1 MEEFQCSINKKVS
14 VKGIGLHTG
23 KITNLTFKTA
33 PEDSGIIFVRK
44 DLPGYPRIPAKID
57 YATHRERS
65 TALEKD
71 GAKVYI
77 IEHVMAA
84 IAGVG
89 VDNLLIEIDNCEPPV
104 LDGSAKFWTDILL
117 KTEEKFYDKKKE
129 TFTPSCPY
137 IVSNPENDSYLIL
150 LPSNSRN
157 VTYTFEFPE
166 NFTGCKRENLVGNTC
181 SVFFEDGEMFAKQI
195 APARTFCLLE
205 EVNALKENGL
215 IKGGSLENAV
225 VIDKDKVLN
234 DDLRFSNE
242 IARHKALDIIGDL
255 YLSGK
260 HLKNTHVI
268 GMKSGHDL
276 NIKMAKKIVKACL
289 AEDGESRRGGED
301 MREGMDLKEI
311 KKILPHRYPFL
322 FVDRILY
329 LGKKR
334 AVGIKSVT
342 AGEEFFQGHFP
353 DFPVMPAVLTLE
365 TMAQVA
371 GVLLLSKSE
380 RRNRLPFFAVIEN
393 AKFRKPV
400 LPGDQLLI
408 EVEIIKL
415 KQRTGKVRACATVA
429 DKVVAEADFI
439 FSLVDKT

>member
-1 MEEFQCSINKKVS
+1 MEEFQCSIKKEVS

-23 KITNLTFKTA
+23 KLTNLTFKGA
-33 PEDSGIIFVRK
+33 PEDSGIVFIRK
-44 DLPGYPRIPAKID
+44 DLPGEPRIPAKID
-57 YATHRERS
+57 YANHKDRS
-65 TALEKD
+65 TSLEKD
-71 GAKVYI
+71 GVNVYI

-104 LDGSAKFWTDILL
+104 LDGSAKSWTDILL
-117 KTEEKFYDKKKE
+117 KTQKKFYNKKKE
-129 TFTPSCPY
+129 TFTPSCFY
-137 IVSNPENDSYLIL
+137 IVSNPENDSYLVL
-150 LPSNSRN
+150 LPSHSRN

-166 NFTGCKRENLVGNTC
+166 NFAECQRKNLVGNNC
-181 SVFFEDGEMFAKQI
+181 SVSFEDGEMFAKQI

-205 EVNALKENGL
+205 EVNALKKNGL

-225 VIDKDKVLN
+225 VIDRDKVLN
-234 DDLRFSNE
+234 DNLRFPNE
-242 IARHKALDIIGDL
+242 IARHKALDVIGDL
-255 YLSGK
+255 FLSGK
-260 HLKNTHVI
+260 HLKNTHII

-276 NIKMAKKIVKACL
+276 NIKMAKKIIN
-289 AEDGESRRGGED
+289 GGED
-301 MREGMDLKEI
+301 MGKVMDLKDI

-322 FVDRILY
+322 FVDRILS
-329 LGKKR
+329 LGKRR
-334 AVGIKSVT
+334 AVGVKSIT
-342 AGEEFFQGHFP
+342 GGEEFFQGHFP

-380 RRNRLPFFAVIEN
+380 SRDKLPFFAAIEN

-400 LPGDQLLI
+400 FPGDQLLI

-415 KQRTGKVRACATVA
+415 KQRTGKVHSSATVA

>member
-1 MEEFQCSINKKVS
+1 
-14 VKGIGLHTG
+14 
-23 KITNLTFKTA
+23 
-33 PEDSGIIFVRK
+33 
-44 DLPGYPRIPAKID
+44 
-57 YATHRERS
+57 
-65 TALEKD
+65 
-71 GAKVYI
+71 
-77 IEHVMAA
+77 MAA

-89 VDNLLIEIDNCEPPV
+89 VDNLFIEIDNCEPPV
-104 LDGSAKFWTDILL
+104 LDGSAKVWTDILL
-117 KTEEKFYDKKKE
+117 KTEKKFYNKKKE
-129 TFTPSCPY
+129 TFTPPCPY
-137 IVSNPENDSYLIL
+137 IVSNSENDSYLVL

-166 NFTGCKRENLVGNTC
+166 SFAGCKRANLVGNTC

-205 EVNALKENGL
+205 EVNALKKNGL

-234 DDLRFSNE
+234 DDLRFPDE

-260 HLKNTHVI
+260 HLKNTHII

-276 NIKMAKKIVKACL
+276 NIKMAKKIIK
-289 AEDGESRRGGED
+289 GGGD
-301 MREGMDLKEI
+301 MEEVMGLKEI

-322 FVDRILY
+322 FVDRILS

-334 AVGIKSVT
+334 AVGIKSIT
-342 AGEEFFQGHFP
+342 GGEEFFQGHFP

-380 RRNRLPFFAVIEN
+380 SRDKLPFFAVIEN

-415 KQRTGKVRACATVA
+415 KQRTGKVHASATVA

-439 FSLVDKT
+439 FSLVDKK

>member
-1 MEEFQCSINKKVS
+1 MEEIQCSINKEVS
-14 VKGIGLHTG
+14 IKGIGLHTG
-23 KITNLTFKTA
+23 KITNLTFKRA
-33 PEDSGIIFVRK
+33 PEDSGVVFVRK
-44 DLPGYPRIPAKID
+44 DLRGEPRIPAKID
-57 YATHRERS
+57 YANHKDRS
-65 TALEKD
+65 TSLEKD
-71 GAKVYI
+71 GVNIYI

-84 IAGVG
+84 IAGIG
-89 VDNLLIEIDNCEPPV
+89 LDNLLIEIDNCEPPV
-104 LDGSAKFWTDILL
+104 LDGSAMSWTEILL
-117 KTEEKFYDKKKE
+117 KTEKIFYGKKKE
-129 TFTPSCPY
+129 TFTPPCPY
-137 IVSNPENDSYLIL
+137 IVSNPENDSYLVL

-166 NFTGCKRENLVGNTC
+166 SLMECKKGNFIGNNC
-181 SVFFEDGEMFAKQI
+181 SLSFEDGETFAKQI
-195 APARTFCLLE
+195 APARTFCMLE
-205 EVNALKENGL
+205 EVEALKEKGL

-234 DDLRFSNE
+234 DGLRFPNE
-242 IARHKALDIIGDL
+242 IARHKALDVIGDL

-260 HLKNTHVI
+260 HLKNTHII
-268 GMKSGHDL
+268 GVKSGHDL
-276 NIKMAKKIVKACL
+276 NIKMVKKIIK
-289 AEDGESRRGGED
+289 GGED
-301 MREGMDLKEI
+301 MGEVMDLKEI

-322 FVDRILY
+322 FVDKILS

-342 AGEEFFQGHFP
+342 GNEEFFQGHFP

-371 GVLLLSKSE
+371 GVLLLSKSKSGDK
-380 RRNRLPFFAVIEN
+380 LPFFAVIEN

-408 EVEIIKL
+408 EVEILKL
-415 KQRTGKVRACATVA
+415 KERTGKVHSSATVA

>member
-1 MEEFQCSINKKVS
+1 MEEFQCTINKEIS

-23 KITNLTFKTA
+23 KITNLTFKGA
-33 PEDSGIIFVRK
+33 PEDSGIVFIRK
-44 DLPGYPRIPAKID
+44 DLPGEPRVPAKIN
-57 YATHRERS
+57 YATHKDRS
-65 TALEKD
+65 TSLEKD
-71 GAKVYI
+71 GVNVYI

-104 LDGSAKFWTDILL
+104 LDGSAKSWTDILL
-117 KTEEKFYDKKKE
+117 KTEKKFYDKKKE
-129 TFTPSCPY
+129 TFTPPCPY
-137 IVSNPENDSYLIL
+137 IVSNPENDSYLML

-166 NFTGCKRENLVGNTC
+166 SFEGCRIKNLVGNNC
-181 SVFFEDGEMFAKQI
+181 SVCFEDGETFAEQI

-205 EVNALKENGL
+205 EVNALKKNGL

-234 DDLRFSNE
+234 NDLRFSNE
-242 IARHKALDIIGDL
+242 IARHKALDVIGDL

-268 GMKSGHDL
+268 GVKSGHNL
-276 NIKMAKKIVKACL
+276 NIKMANKIVK
-289 AEDGESRRGGED
+289 GGGD
-301 MREGMDLKEI
+301 MGGVMDLREI

-322 FVDRILY
+322 FVDRILS

-342 AGEEFFQGHFP
+342 GGEEFFQGHFP
-353 DFPVMPAVLTLE
+353 DFPVMPAVLITE

-380 RRNRLPFFAVIEN
+380 SKDKLPFFAVIEN

-400 LPGDQLLI
+400 LPGDQLLV

-415 KQRTGKVRACATVA
+415 KQRTGKVRAFATVA